1 MEKLLTAQEAT
12 RKEKRE
18 RREQPDSEAPV
29 NGGTPGEG
37 AETVKDR
44 VRYIQRGAIRK
55 KKALSYN
62 REATRSQVNRPGMR
76 II

>member
-55 KKALSYN
+55 KKGA
-62 REATRSQVNRPGMR
+62 
-76 II
+76 

>member
-55 KKALSYN
+55 KGA
-62 REATRSQVNRPGMR
+62 
-76 II
+76 

>member
-55 KKALSYN
+55 KRRLVTTERLFEAKSTAL
-62 REATRSQVNRPGMR
+62 G
-76 II
+76 